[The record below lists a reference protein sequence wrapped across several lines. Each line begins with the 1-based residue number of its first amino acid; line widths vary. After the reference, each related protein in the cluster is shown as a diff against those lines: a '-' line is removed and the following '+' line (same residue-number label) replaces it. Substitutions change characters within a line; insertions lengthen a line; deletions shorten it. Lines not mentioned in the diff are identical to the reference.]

1 MVDFAPDV
9 NQGRVTNGL
18 SRVVAV
24 ENAPLE
30 PKEQQQKQ
38 ECKAETVRPAPASTL
53 LGIGVVKQFEKR
65 VLLQLGCA
73 LKH

>member
-1 MVDFAPDV
+1 
-9 NQGRVTNGL
+9 
-18 SRVVAV
+18 VAV